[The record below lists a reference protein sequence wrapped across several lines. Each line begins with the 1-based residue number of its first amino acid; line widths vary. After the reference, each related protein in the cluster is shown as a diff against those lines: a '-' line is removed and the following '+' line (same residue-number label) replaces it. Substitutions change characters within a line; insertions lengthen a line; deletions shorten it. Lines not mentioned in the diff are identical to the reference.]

1 MRLLDVLTRQLTAGE
16 HLFDPGGRLAV
27 QGKRIDPLLE
37 HWLADPWFDRPLPRW
52 NPHGVRP
59 ERFLNDAIQM
69 AVEADWSVR
78 DLLCTATHLIAE
90 SVVRAMRRRLPE
102 DLKVGQLLVTGGGR
116 HNGMLLR
123 EMAARLPDVAFTPV
137 GELGIPGGA
146 LEPAC
151 VAIMALCHLD
161 QTPGNPTAVT
171 GTEIPRVLGRLTP
184 GSPQNWQRLLH
195 QMSGTG
201 VATAPRPLR
210 SAL

>member
-1 MRLLDVLTRQLTAGE
+1 
-16 HLFDPGGRLAV
+16 
-27 QGKRIDPLLE
+27 
-37 HWLADPWFDRPLPRW
+37 
-52 NPHGVRP
+52 
-59 ERFLNDAIQM
+59 
-69 AVEADWSVR
+69 
-78 DLLCTATHLIAE
+78 
-90 SVVRAMRRRLPE
+90 
-102 DLKVGQLLVTGGGR
+102 
-116 HNGMLLR
+116 MLLR
-123 EMAARLPDVAFTPV
+123 EMAARLPDVASTPV